1 MQIYVLFWNIAILFG
16 TIALLDKKKILDA
29 VHVEAARIVTGA
41 SKLCS
46 IDKLFIELG
55 WEPLQTR
62 RNKHKLVTFYKIMH
76 GLAPN
81 YLLDL
86 LPPIVGQ
93 TNNYALRN
101 ADHIQSFR
109 SKTNLFSDS
118 FFPSTIKAWNS
129 LPNEAKE
136 LSSVL
141 AFKNY
146 LNRNSWAAKYQD
158 CAIPDT
164 GMKLTTLVKVGELM
178 IFRYRTTS
186 TNCLCACAGQNSLPL

>member
-1 MQIYVLFWNIAILFG
+1 
-16 TIALLDKKKILDA
+16 
-29 VHVEAARIVTGA
+29 
-41 SKLCS
+41 
-46 IDKLFIELG
+46 
-55 WEPLQTR
+55 
-62 RNKHKLVTFYKIMH
+62 MH

-109 SKTNLFSDS
+109 SKTNFFSDS
-118 FFPSTIKAWNS
+118 FFLSTIKAWNS

-136 LSSVL
+136 LLSVL

-146 LNRNSWAAKYQD
+146 LNRN
-158 CAIPDT
+158 
-164 GMKLTTLVKVGELM
+164 KLKSPYYSHVGSRFGQILHTRMRMQCTPKNLLTHTLS
-178 IFRYRTTS
+178 F
-186 TNCLCACAGQNSLPL
+186 

>member
-1 MQIYVLFWNIAILFG
+1 MYKRHRLIITFYGFKFSRYLICMCKGNTLIITLYGFKFSC
-16 TIALLDKKKILDA
+16 LLICMYKRNRLIITFDGFKFSRLLICMYKRNRLI
-29 VHVEAARIVTGA
+29 
-41 SKLCS
+41 
-46 IDKLFIELG
+46 
-55 WEPLQTR
+55 

-81 YLLDL
+81 YLSDL

-146 LNRNSWAAKYQD
+146 LNRN
-158 CAIPDT
+158 
-164 GMKLTTLVKVGELM
+164 KL
-178 IFRYRTTS
+178 
-186 TNCLCACAGQNSLPL
+186 